1 MHSTR
6 NRVGFLL
13 TIALTALVS
22 ACVYDFQP
30 TIMGQSGY
38 VTVEGDILIGEQ
50 CSFSAHLSTRL
61 DIENNRDTSLVCSFR
76 VESSD
81 GAVFPCQDG
90 IVDLTSASPDLEY
103 RLVMNV
109 LSPFSRTYVSKW
121 APVEISPPIDSLS
134 WSVNDDGSRMWVNV
148 STHSDKEAGY
158 YRWTASE
165 TWEYH
170 ATYGVTHFFALA
182 GTEYRGRV
190 FKNDAIVEFEEG
202 DNTYYCWDSAQRS
215 DIMICSTEGL
225 SEDRLVNLGIYA
237 FSNADIKVSHIYCVQ
252 LSQVSLTEEAYRYWS
267 TLKDN
272 TTNVGGLFSP
282 EPAEMRGN
290 LVNIDDPDELV
301 LGYISVTTRTHDRM
315 FIDNYVTRFSR
326 WRGPSYGFEY
336 LFPEEYREYY
346 GWQYRPA
353 WYTESEKKWVWLP
366 KECVDCRAF
375 GGTKDRPSWWINQDK

>member
-1 MHSTR
+1 M
-6 NRVGFLL
+6 
-13 TIALTALVS
+13 
-22 ACVYDFQP
+22 
-30 TIMGQSGY
+30 
-38 VTVEGDILIGEQ
+38 
-50 CSFSAHLSTRL
+50 
-61 DIENNRDTSLVCSFR
+61 
-76 VESSD
+76 
-81 GAVFPCQDG
+81 
-90 IVDLTSASPDLEY
+90 
-103 RLVMNV
+103 
-109 LSPFSRTYVSKW
+109 
-121 APVEISPPIDSLS
+121 
-134 WSVNDDGSRMWVNV
+134 
-148 STHSDKEAGY
+148 
-158 YRWTASE
+158 
-165 TWEYH
+165 
-170 ATYGVTHFFALA
+170 
-182 GTEYRGRV
+182 
-190 FKNDAIVEFEEG
+190 
-202 DNTYYCWDSAQRS
+202 
-215 DIMICSTEGL
+215 
-225 SEDRLVNLGIYA
+225 
-237 FSNADIKVSHIYCVQ
+237 SHIYCVQ